1 MVDKNEFDSKAAQ
14 LESKLNGYKT
24 LILSSDEDEY
34 KIVDS
39 VSDVSVF
46 VKIDNFRN
54 ELDAAIREFNEE
66 TRSINQAIVNMEVK
80 DTVVLIDKFKTVDDT
95 KLDLKSISD
104 KNKYEIDEYVKN
116 LEKEGKLE
124 TAKKVKVKCG
134 QVLRYAVS
142 TGLCDRDV
150 TQDLKGAISPPKVT
164 HMAALIEPKDFALLL
179 QDIDH
184 YEGSVVTQ
192 YALRIAPL
200 VFVHPGEL
208 RHAKWQ
214 DIDLE
219 KGLWSYTPP
228 KTKSKTGVQHIVPLS
243 TQVIHLLSEL
253 ARITKAKS
261 EYVFSATTSN
271 LKPMSENTINQA

>member
-46 VKIDNFRN
+46 VKIDKFRN

-104 KNKYEIDEYVKN
+104 KNKYEIDEYIASGALVEHTLDKDGIIIYLDYISNIIKN
-116 LEKEGKLE
+116 VTPITVNINLDEEISIEQKIKLDTLDVSETDKQFIMDEYKLYYEHIKDIILNIDVLSIYDSILDIIDSAIEKS
-124 TAKKVKVKCG
+124 
-134 QVLRYAVS
+134 VL
-142 TGLCDRDV
+142 
-150 TQDLKGAISPPKVT
+150 
-164 HMAALIEPKDFALLL
+164 F
-179 QDIDH
+179 
-184 YEGSVVTQ
+184 
-192 YALRIAPL
+192 
-200 VFVHPGEL
+200 
-208 RHAKWQ
+208 
-214 DIDLE
+214 
-219 KGLWSYTPP
+219 
-228 KTKSKTGVQHIVPLS
+228 
-243 TQVIHLLSEL
+243 
-253 ARITKAKS
+253 
-261 EYVFSATTSN
+261 
-271 LKPMSENTINQA
+271 

>member
-80 DTVVLIDKFKTVDDT
+80 DTIVLIDKFKTVDDT

-104 KNKYEIDEYVKN
+104 KNKYEIDEYIASGALVEHTLDKDGIIIYLDYISRCIFNASPIIVNIN
-116 LEKEGKLE
+116 LDEEISIEQKIKLDTLDVSETDKQFIMDEYKLYYEHIKDIILNIDVLSIYDSILDIIDSAIEKS
-124 TAKKVKVKCG
+124 
-134 QVLRYAVS
+134 VL
-142 TGLCDRDV
+142 
-150 TQDLKGAISPPKVT
+150 
-164 HMAALIEPKDFALLL
+164 F
-179 QDIDH
+179 
-184 YEGSVVTQ
+184 
-192 YALRIAPL
+192 
-200 VFVHPGEL
+200 
-208 RHAKWQ
+208 
-214 DIDLE
+214 
-219 KGLWSYTPP
+219 
-228 KTKSKTGVQHIVPLS
+228 
-243 TQVIHLLSEL
+243 
-253 ARITKAKS
+253 
-261 EYVFSATTSN
+261 
-271 LKPMSENTINQA
+271 

>member
-46 VKIDNFRN
+46 VKIDKFRN

-104 KNKYEIDEYVKN
+104 KNKYEIDEYIASGALVEHTLDKDGIIIYLDYISNIIKN
-116 LEKEGKLE
+116 ATPIIVNINLDEEISIEQKIKLDTLDVSETDKQFIMDEYKLYYEHIKDIILNIDVLSIYDSILDIIDSAIEKS
-124 TAKKVKVKCG
+124 
-134 QVLRYAVS
+134 VL
-142 TGLCDRDV
+142 
-150 TQDLKGAISPPKVT
+150 
-164 HMAALIEPKDFALLL
+164 F
-179 QDIDH
+179 
-184 YEGSVVTQ
+184 
-192 YALRIAPL
+192 
-200 VFVHPGEL
+200 
-208 RHAKWQ
+208 
-214 DIDLE
+214 
-219 KGLWSYTPP
+219 
-228 KTKSKTGVQHIVPLS
+228 
-243 TQVIHLLSEL
+243 
-253 ARITKAKS
+253 
-261 EYVFSATTSN
+261 
-271 LKPMSENTINQA
+271 

>member
-66 TRSINQAIVNMEVK
+66 TRSINQAVVNMEVK

-104 KNKYEIDEYVKN
+104 KNKYEIDEYIASGALVEHTLDKDGIIIYLDYISNIIKN
-116 LEKEGKLE
+116 ATPIIVNINLDEEISIEQKIKLDTLDVSETDKQFIMDEYKLYYEHIKDIILNIDVLSIYDSILDIIDSAIEKS
-124 TAKKVKVKCG
+124 
-134 QVLRYAVS
+134 VL
-142 TGLCDRDV
+142 
-150 TQDLKGAISPPKVT
+150 
-164 HMAALIEPKDFALLL
+164 F
-179 QDIDH
+179 
-184 YEGSVVTQ
+184 
-192 YALRIAPL
+192 
-200 VFVHPGEL
+200 
-208 RHAKWQ
+208 
-214 DIDLE
+214 
-219 KGLWSYTPP
+219 
-228 KTKSKTGVQHIVPLS
+228 
-243 TQVIHLLSEL
+243 
-253 ARITKAKS
+253 
-261 EYVFSATTSN
+261 
-271 LKPMSENTINQA
+271 

>member
-66 TRSINQAIVNMEVK
+66 TRSINQAVVNMEVK

-104 KNKYEIDEYVKN
+104 KNKYEIDEYIASGALVEHTLDKDGIIIYLDYISNIIKN
-116 LEKEGKLE
+116 ATPIIVNINLDEEISIEQKIKLDTLDVSETDKQFIMDEYKLYYEHINDIILNIDVLSIYDSILDIIDSAIEKS
-124 TAKKVKVKCG
+124 
-134 QVLRYAVS
+134 VL
-142 TGLCDRDV
+142 
-150 TQDLKGAISPPKVT
+150 
-164 HMAALIEPKDFALLL
+164 F
-179 QDIDH
+179 
-184 YEGSVVTQ
+184 
-192 YALRIAPL
+192 
-200 VFVHPGEL
+200 
-208 RHAKWQ
+208 
-214 DIDLE
+214 
-219 KGLWSYTPP
+219 
-228 KTKSKTGVQHIVPLS
+228 
-243 TQVIHLLSEL
+243 
-253 ARITKAKS
+253 
-261 EYVFSATTSN
+261 
-271 LKPMSENTINQA
+271 

>member
-104 KNKYEIDEYVKN
+104 KNKYEIDEYIASGALVEHTLDKDGIIIYLDYISNIIKN
-116 LEKEGKLE
+116 ATPIIVNINLDEEISIEQKIKLDTLDVSETDKQFIMDEYKLYYEHINDIIINIDVLSIYDSILDIIDSAIEKS
-124 TAKKVKVKCG
+124 
-134 QVLRYAVS
+134 VL
-142 TGLCDRDV
+142 
-150 TQDLKGAISPPKVT
+150 
-164 HMAALIEPKDFALLL
+164 F
-179 QDIDH
+179 
-184 YEGSVVTQ
+184 
-192 YALRIAPL
+192 
-200 VFVHPGEL
+200 
-208 RHAKWQ
+208 
-214 DIDLE
+214 
-219 KGLWSYTPP
+219 
-228 KTKSKTGVQHIVPLS
+228 
-243 TQVIHLLSEL
+243 
-253 ARITKAKS
+253 
-261 EYVFSATTSN
+261 
-271 LKPMSENTINQA
+271 

>member
-46 VKIDNFRN
+46 VKIDKFRN

-104 KNKYEIDEYVKN
+104 KNKYEIDEYIASGALVEHTLDKDGIIIYLDYISRCIFNASPIIVHIN
-116 LEKEGKLE
+116 LDEEISIEQKIKLDTLDVSETDKQFIMDEYKLYYEHIKDIILNIDVLSIYDSILDIIDSAIEKS
-124 TAKKVKVKCG
+124 
-134 QVLRYAVS
+134 VL
-142 TGLCDRDV
+142 
-150 TQDLKGAISPPKVT
+150 
-164 HMAALIEPKDFALLL
+164 F
-179 QDIDH
+179 
-184 YEGSVVTQ
+184 
-192 YALRIAPL
+192 
-200 VFVHPGEL
+200 
-208 RHAKWQ
+208 
-214 DIDLE
+214 
-219 KGLWSYTPP
+219 
-228 KTKSKTGVQHIVPLS
+228 
-243 TQVIHLLSEL
+243 
-253 ARITKAKS
+253 
-261 EYVFSATTSN
+261 
-271 LKPMSENTINQA
+271 

>member
-66 TRSINQAIVNMEVK
+66 TRSINQAVVNMEVK

-104 KNKYEIDEYVKN
+104 KNKYEIDEYIASGALVEHTLDKDGIIIYLDYISNIIKN
-116 LEKEGKLE
+116 ASPIIVNINLDEEISIEQKIKLDTLDVSETDKQFIMDEYKLYYEHIKDIILNIDVLSIYDSILDIIDSAIEKS
-124 TAKKVKVKCG
+124 
-134 QVLRYAVS
+134 VL
-142 TGLCDRDV
+142 
-150 TQDLKGAISPPKVT
+150 
-164 HMAALIEPKDFALLL
+164 F
-179 QDIDH
+179 
-184 YEGSVVTQ
+184 
-192 YALRIAPL
+192 
-200 VFVHPGEL
+200 
-208 RHAKWQ
+208 
-214 DIDLE
+214 
-219 KGLWSYTPP
+219 
-228 KTKSKTGVQHIVPLS
+228 
-243 TQVIHLLSEL
+243 
-253 ARITKAKS
+253 
-261 EYVFSATTSN
+261 
-271 LKPMSENTINQA
+271 